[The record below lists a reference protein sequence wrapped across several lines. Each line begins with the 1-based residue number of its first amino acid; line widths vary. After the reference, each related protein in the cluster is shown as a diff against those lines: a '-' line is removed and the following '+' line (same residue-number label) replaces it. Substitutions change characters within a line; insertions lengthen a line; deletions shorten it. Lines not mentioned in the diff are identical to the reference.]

1 MEIYERA
8 IHLSHALLIKII
20 QDKGMEL
27 DATVLKR
34 EAVTGNIY
42 FVFSINLKTV
52 YIPNENLA
60 VLIGDIYKFI
70 LNVCGR

>member
-1 MEIYERA
+1 ME
-8 IHLSHALLIKII
+8 S
-20 QDKGMEL
+20 D
-27 DATVLKR
+27 DTVLER
-34 EAVTGNIY
+34 EAVTGNTY

>member
-42 FVFSINLKTV
+42 FFF
-52 YIPNENLA
+52 PQ
-60 VLIGDIYKFI
+60 LI
-70 LNVCGR
+70 